1 LRQYLSDPNVDIMSP
16 ETSRRVL
23 AVAPTIGGPALN
35 AAIAARREGMQ
46 AQTAAL
52 DNSLKQHTVLRQQIP
67 GIMLLPETDRQ
78 GAWGR
83 YLEQLYAVFPQYRGQ
98 ISPTYSDD
106 VARQAMDAADKIAER
121 IAQQRIEL
129 EGSPAIFDPLRRE
142 LTFPREGAA
151 PAAPGAAP
159 TATPMSAPAAP
170 GAAAGDTIPLS
181 APATGAAPVPTSR
194 STDIS
199 TILPAIDRGEGRGAN
214 PASSARGQFQF
225 IDPTFIDEFKRNFP
239 DIARGMSN
247 SQILSYRNST
257 LPDGRPIEEFLG
269 EAHTNRNAATLSR
282 AGFEPNGTNLYLA
295 HFAGAGGARR
305 LLSADPN
312 TPVERILTPDAIDA
326 NPFLRGKTA
335 GQIIAWA
342 GDTVDYGPG
351 AARRRLL
358 AMGAPDNRV
367 EPGAALTSPVLQT
380 PLTDISEAPVANA
393 MSATP
398 VTNAFVT
405 PAVNTGADADVVL
418 ASDARPTTPGLPRN
432 IAEARDMA
440 NQRREADAL
449 SQARARQQAK
459 EEGEERERTRG
470 RTQVQSQLNTMWDL
484 YKKLDSLEAIPNIRR
499 SGASRLSAYAA
510 GTTVGQEVEKMRA
523 TEAQQFRDQLQSIA
537 RFLITDLRKATGM
550 TAGEANSIPEFQSLV
565 RAVSDPTQSID
576 SVRGILT
583 NLSKRMGAE
592 REFTLPESAVEVPGP
607 RRTRQAPPASSAAPT
622 EGGWSIRPA
631 Q

>member
-1 LRQYLSDPNVDIMSP
+1 
-16 ETSRRVL
+16 
-23 AVAPTIGGPALN
+23 
-35 AAIAARREGMQ
+35 
-46 AQTAAL
+46 
-52 DNSLKQHTVLRQQIP
+52 
-67 GIMLLPETDRQ
+67 
-78 GAWGR
+78 
-83 YLEQLYAVFPQYRGQ
+83 
-98 ISPTYSDD
+98 
-106 VARQAMDAADKIAER
+106 
-121 IAQQRIEL
+121 
-129 EGSPAIFDPLRRE
+129 
-142 LTFPREGAA
+142 
-151 PAAPGAAP
+151 
-159 TATPMSAPAAP
+159 
-170 GAAAGDTIPLS
+170 
-181 APATGAAPVPTSR
+181 
-194 STDIS
+194 
-199 TILPAIDRGEGRGAN
+199 
-214 PASSARGQFQF
+214 
-225 IDPTFIDEFKRNFP
+225 
-239 DIARGMSN
+239 
-247 SQILSYRNST
+247 
-257 LPDGRPIEEFLG
+257 
-269 EAHTNRNAATLSR
+269 
-282 AGFEPNGTNLYLA
+282 
-295 HFAGAGGARR
+295 

-523 TEAQQFRDQLQSIA
+523 TEAQQYRDQLQSIA